1 MDYQVFS
8 LNMEEKWG
16 LEDYSLGRESCKGP
30 SASPE
35 SDHELIRR
43 AQEGDQQAMS
53 ALYMRYRRRI
63 LNYLY
68 RFTGNRAVAEDLT
81 QETFILVIKNIP
93 RYRPI
98 GSAAGWI
105 YRIAG
110 NLARR
115 HAAQKRRV
123 VGKEIFLDEPVELEE
138 GTVDKRDT
146 IPGSGPQPDEVAL
159 KAEREALVQLSLLKV
174 SPRYRQVLIMCDI
187 EGLAYRDV
195 ADLLKCSI
203 NTVASR
209 LARGRAQL
217 AKFLGYLK
225 EEKLF

>member
-1 MDYQVFS
+1 
-8 LNMEEKWG
+8 MEEKWP
-16 LEDYSLGRESCKGP
+16 LEDYLIKGSRKGP
-30 SASPE
+30 LELVE
-35 SDHELIRR
+35 SDHQLVRR
-43 AQEGDQQAMS
+43 AQRGDQKAMS
-53 ALYMRYRRRI
+53 ALYLRYHRRV

-81 QETFILVIKNIP
+81 QETFVRVIRYIP
-93 RYRPI
+93 RYRPF
-98 GSAAGWI
+98 GSVAGWI

-115 HAAQKRRV
+115 HGAQTKWGTRDV
-123 VGKEIFLDEPVELEE
+123 SLDEPVELEE
-138 GTVDKRDT
+138 GTVDKMQ
-146 IPGSGPQPDEVAL
+146 IMPGSGPQPDEEVL
-159 KAEREALVQLSLLKV
+159 RAEKEALVQLSLLKL
-174 SPRYRQVLIMCDI
+174 SPKYRQVLILCDI

-217 AKFLGYLK
+217 AKLLGYLK
-225 EEKLF
+225 REKLF

>member
-1 MDYQVFS
+1 
-8 LNMEEKWG
+8 MEEKRS
-16 LEDYSLGRESCKGP
+16 LEDYSVSGSRKSGPREL
-30 SASPE
+30 AE
-35 SDHELIRR
+35 SDHQLVRR
-43 AQEGDQQAMS
+43 IQRGDQKAMS
-53 ALYMRYRRRI
+53 ALYRRYYRRI

-68 RFTGNRAVAEDLT
+68 RFTGNRALAEDLT
-81 QETFILVIKNIP
+81 QETFVRVIQHIAQ
-93 RYRPI
+93 YRPF
-98 GSAAGWI
+98 GSVAGWI

-115 HAAQKRRV
+115 HAARTKWGGREV
-123 VGKEIFLDEPVELEE
+123 SLDEPVDLEE
-138 GTVDKRDT
+138 GTVDKNQI
-146 IPGSGPQPDEVAL
+146 IPGSGPQPDEGII

-174 SPRYRQVLIMCDI
+174 SPKYRQILILCDI

-203 NTVASR
+203 NTVGSR

-225 EEKLF
+225 KEKLF